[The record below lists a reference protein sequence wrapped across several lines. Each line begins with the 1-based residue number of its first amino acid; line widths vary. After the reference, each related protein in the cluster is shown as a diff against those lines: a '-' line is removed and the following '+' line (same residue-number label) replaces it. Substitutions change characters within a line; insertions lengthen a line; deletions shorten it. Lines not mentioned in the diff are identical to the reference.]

1 MTILKSCVPMVVVI
15 LACLLETGCSTLDT
29 ASNSAPPITG
39 ETENVAINGMYAV
52 NVFPAFSGE
61 PTSFKA
67 KIRGNM
73 TVQNALEESGA
84 IKSARNAEIKLHRI
98 VQGTG
103 RIVKMP
109 VEMQTNGS
117 SVSFQHDYALHSG
130 DRLVVRGK
138 TKGVGK
144 ILDGLFSS
152 GAE

>member
-1 MTILKSCVPMVVVI
+1 MTILKSCVPMIVVI
-15 LACLLETGCSTLDT
+15 FACLMGTGCSTLDT

-39 ETENVAINGMYAV
+39 ETSNVAVNGMYAV
-52 NVFPAFSGE
+52 NVFPAFGE
-61 PTSFKA
+61 KATSFKA

-109 VEMQTNGS
+109 VEMQTNGR

-130 DRLVVRGK
+130 DRLVIRGK
-138 TKGVGK
+138 TTGVAK
-144 ILDGLFSS
+144 LLDGLFSS
-152 GAE
+152 GSE